1 MPKLTRREYLI
12 QRYTSDL
19 SYQFSAAMLY
29 RHSLQCWRIYRRHR
43 RRVYQLQIHWLSIIH
58 QYWSISGLSYKCFI
72 APCQP
77 NYNCG
82 GVIQSSKICQHAEM
96 SWVVKESE
104 LLRDAVEL
112 RPPPPTMCSLC
123 VTWVKL
129 CQTTFW
135 FLKVQFVTFLWES
148 SFYLQI
154 IADVHFWSSHP
165 SNRRKMP
172 NSTNYGYGWYSEEQL
187 DDYYNKLIGKTLET
201 SW

>member
-1 MPKLTRREYLI
+1 MSKLTRREYSI

-72 APCQP
+72 APCQR

-154 IADVHFWSSHP
+154 IADICHDLHNQQREWLQIIAVIAIFSCKSIILWIRNIVDIS
-165 SNRRKMP
+165 K
-172 NSTNYGYGWYSEEQL
+172 QIL
-187 DDYYNKLIGKTLET
+187 GK
-201 SW
+201 S

>member
-1 MPKLTRREYLI
+1 
-12 QRYTSDL
+12 
-19 SYQFSAAMLY
+19 MLY

-72 APCQP
+72 APCQR

-135 FLKVQFVTFLWES
+135 FLKVQFVTWPTVADIYHDRHNQRQCTFSSQCTSFKENAKFWPFFLLFCHKFTTLWCTGPYSVVVNQNWQIS
-148 SFYLQI
+148 SMI
-154 IADVHFWSSHP
+154 PI
-165 SNRRKMP
+165 
-172 NSTNYGYGWYSEEQL
+172 YSPGALGSFEIW
-187 DDYYNKLIGKTLET
+187 NN
-201 SW
+201 